1 VASGGGKQQTGETVG
16 MGTGFLI
23 LGGIVGALLTALW
36 FVRHDQM
43 ARFFLHYSWYLSYP
57 VGELFRRFGFVH
69 SYPVRLMMEISV
81 MSYHIGEV
89 TAGQLFGVVN
99 RASYY
104 LTPLLILLVGYAI
117 RVHSNITGELNKLHQ
132 HRELMEIQSRTNPCI
147 YPVYV
152 LTEYWEKT
160 KQDRPASLNRAEMPD
175 EFAKRHDLI
184 ITRTAFE
191 AELDF
196 DKAEKVFAAQ
206 VGQAFDLASMPE
218 HHKALAAIF
227 ATRIAFRGEVGRDKA
242 QGMLDRINR
251 SCSVPRMLNAAKQK
265 KGKVDYLALA
275 AIFATRIAFRGEV
288 GRDKAQGMLDR
299 INRFCSVPRMLNAAK
314 QKKGKVDYLDA
325 FEFSEVAKEFAPL
338 IKHPEVAEILKFF
351 VHETTFLM
359 RLLNEARRDGK
370 LPPSEF
376 IWLKLVDR
384 PLWYA
389 LYGVSN
395 TLIAKG
401 DTEGLGPFG
410 QYWAAMSAMENNRI
424 LLKPY
429 MRWCLHGFEKRLFEA
444 NMISGRKMMTDKEKK
459 REEEFGRIPDLVSK
473 S

>member
-1 VASGGGKQQTGETVG
+1 MASGGGKQQTGETVG

-265 KGKVDYLALA
+265 KGKVDYL
-275 AIFATRIAFRGEV
+275 
-288 GRDKAQGMLDR
+288 
-299 INRFCSVPRMLNAAK
+299 
-314 QKKGKVDYLDA
+314 DA

-351 VHETTFLM
+351 VHEKTFLM

-401 DTEGLGPFG
+401 NSEGLGPFG

>member
-1 VASGGGKQQTGETVG
+1 MASRGGKQQTGETVG

-23 LGGIVGALLTALW
+23 LGGIIGALLTALW

-81 MSYHIGEV
+81 MSYHIPEV

-104 LTPLLILLVGYAI
+104 LTPFLVLLVGYAI
-117 RVHSNITGELNKLHQ
+117 RVHSNITGELNKLYQ
-132 HRELMEIQSRTNPCI
+132 HRELMAIQSRTNPCI
-147 YPVYV
+147 YPVYI

-175 EFAKRHDLI
+175 EFAKRHDLV

-196 DKAEKVFAAQ
+196 DKTEKVFAAQ
-206 VGQAFDLASMPE
+206 VGPAFNLASIAE
-218 HHKALAAIF
+218 HRKALAAIF
-227 ATRIAFRGEVGRDKA
+227 ATRIAFRGEGGRDKA
-242 QGMLDRINR
+242 AGMLDRINR
-251 SCSVPRMLNAAKQK
+251 SCSVQRMLDAASK
-265 KGKVDYLALA
+265 
-275 AIFATRIAFRGEV
+275 R
-288 GRDKAQGMLDR
+288 
-299 INRFCSVPRMLNAAK
+299 N
-314 QKKGKVDYLDA
+314 GKVDYLDA

-338 IKHPEVAEILKFF
+338 IKHPEIAEILKFF

-370 LPPSEF
+370 LSPSDF

-389 LYGVSN
+389 LYSVSN

-401 DTEGLGPFG
+401 YAEGLGPFG

-429 MRWCLHGFEKRLFEA
+429 MYWCLHGFEKRLFEA
-444 NMISGRKMMTDKEKK
+444 NMISSRQKMTDKEKK

>member
-1 VASGGGKQQTGETVG
+1 MASGGGKQQTGETVG

-227 ATRIAFRGEVGRDKA
+227 ATRIAFRGEIGRDKA

-251 SCSVPRMLNAAKQK
+251 SCSVNRMLNAAKQK
-265 KGKVDYLALA
+265 KGKA
-275 AIFATRIAFRGEV
+275 
-288 GRDKAQGMLDR
+288 
-299 INRFCSVPRMLNAAK
+299 
-314 QKKGKVDYLDA
+314 DYLDA

-359 RLLNEARRDGK
+359 RLLSEARRDGK

-401 DTEGLGPFG
+401 NSEGLGPFG

>member
-16 MGTGFLI
+16 MGTGFLM
-23 LGGIVGALLTALW
+23 LGGIFGALFTALW
-36 FVRHDQM
+36 FVRHDQL
-43 ARFFLHYSWYLSYP
+43 ARFFLHYSWFLSYP
-57 VGELFRRFGFVH
+57 AGELFRHLGFIH

-81 MSYHIGEV
+81 MSYHIREV

-104 LTPLLILLVGYAI
+104 LVPFLSLLVVYAI
-117 RVHSNITGELNKLHQ
+117 RTHSNITSELNKLHQ
-132 HRELMEIQSRTNPCI
+132 HRALMEIQSRTNPCI

-152 LTEYWEKT
+152 FTEYWEKT

-175 EFAKRHDLI
+175 EFAKRHNLI

-196 DKAEKVFAAQ
+196 DKAEKVFAEQ
-206 VGQAFDLASMPE
+206 VGPVFNLASMAE
-218 HHKALAAIF
+218 YRKALAAIF
-227 ATRIAFRGEVGRDKA
+227 ATRIAFRGETGREKA
-242 QGMLDRINR
+242 ASMLDQINK
-251 SCSVPRMLNAAKQK
+251 SCSVQRMLDAAAKRN
-265 KGKVDYLALA
+265 GKVDYL
-275 AIFATRIAFRGEV
+275 
-288 GRDKAQGMLDR
+288 
-299 INRFCSVPRMLNAAK
+299 N
-314 QKKGKVDYLDA
+314 A
-325 FEFSEVAKEFAPL
+325 FEFSGVAKEFAPL
-338 IKHPEVAEILKFF
+338 IKNPAIAEILKFF

-370 LPPSEF
+370 LSPSDF

-401 DTEGLGPFG
+401 YTEGLGPFG
-410 QYWAAMSAMENNRI
+410 QYWSAMSAMENNRI

-429 MRWCLHGFEKRLFEA
+429 MYWCLHGFEKRLFEA
-444 NMISGRKMMTDKEKK
+444 NMISGRKRMTDKEKK

-473 S
+473 N